1 MAENICID
9 TWIFPVMGISLT
21 FTIAIECLT
30 ALLWGMRKPLSLL
43 LTAAVN
49 LLTNPAVVAAYYLI
63 GSRITGGKS
72 SWVMTAAAMM
82 LEAAAICAEAVC
94 YKWADQ
100 KMRRPW
106 LFSLTANMASY
117 WIGVGIQRLI

>member
-1 MAENICID
+1 MLENICID

-21 FTIAIECLT
+21 LTIAIECLT
-30 ALLWGMRKPLSLL
+30 ALLWGIRKPLSFL

-63 GSRITGGKS
+63 GSGISGEKS
-72 SWVMTAAAMM
+72 SWFMTAAAMM
-82 LEAAAICAEAVC
+82 LEVAAICAEAVC

-100 KMRRPW
+100 KMRHPW

-117 WIGVGIQRLI
+117 WIGIGIQRLF

>member
-1 MAENICID
+1 MLENTCID

-21 FTIAIECLT
+21 LTITIECLT
-30 ALLWGMRKPLSLL
+30 ALLWGARKPLPFL

-63 GSRITGGKS
+63 GSEINGETS
-72 SWVMTAAAMM
+72 SWFMAAATV
-82 LEAAAICAEAVC
+82 LLDAAAICLEAVC
-94 YKWADQ
+94 YQWADR
-100 KMRRPW
+100 KLRRPW

-117 WIGVGIQRLI
+117 WIGKGIQRLI